1 MEPNTARRMWRG
13 LEPTHG
19 MIYFVPEAREEYG
32 ALGLK
37 GSRMGYFASRAAPL
51 GPVPADVVIATF
63 FNFHPELVRR
73 AIPEAWSL
81 ASPAD
86 IIAARLR
93 AVDRALRRLL
103 GDPVVDDPTVAEAA
117 ELARTATEGCTPQG
131 RPLYAGHASLPWP
144 AEPHVALW
152 HAIALLR
159 EFRGDGHVAAL
170 VTFDVGPCEALVF
183 HGATGEV
190 PKELLQQSRA
200 WPDEEWQAA
209 EASLRDR
216 GLLAADGTLTDE
228 GDALHQQVE
237 DATDLRAMAPWEHL
251 GQEGCDRLLELGKPI
266 SKRVVAN
273 GGVPSR

>member
-13 LEPTHG
+13 LEPIHG
-19 MIYFVPEAREEYG
+19 MIYFVPEGREEYA

-51 GPVPADVVIATF
+51 GPVPADVVLATF
-63 FNFHPELVRR
+63 FNFHPALVRR

-86 IIAARLR
+86 ILEARFRAA
-93 AVDRALRRLL
+93 DRALRRLL
-103 GDPVVDDPTVAEAA
+103 GHDFVDDPNMAEAA
-117 ELARTATEGCTPQG
+117 ELARKATEGCFPQG

-144 AEPHVALW
+144 REPHVALW
-152 HAIALLR
+152 HGIALLR

-170 VTFDVGPCEALVF
+170 VASGVGPCEALVF

-190 PKELLQQSRA
+190 PKELLQTSRA
-200 WPDEEWQAA
+200 WPDEEWKAT

-216 GLLAADGTLTDE
+216 GLLATDGMLTPE
-228 GDALHQQVE
+228 GASLHQAIE
-237 DATDLRAMAPWEHL
+237 DTTDLRAMAPWEHL
-251 GQEGCDRLLELGKPI
+251 GQAGCDRLLELGKPL
-266 SKRVVAN
+266 SRLVVEN
-273 GGVPSR
+273 GGIPGR